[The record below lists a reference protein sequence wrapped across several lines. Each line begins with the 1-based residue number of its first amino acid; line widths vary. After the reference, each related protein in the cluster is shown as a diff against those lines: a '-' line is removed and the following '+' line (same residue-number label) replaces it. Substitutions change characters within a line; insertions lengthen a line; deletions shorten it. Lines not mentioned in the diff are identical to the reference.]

1 MSEQV
6 PPDEKEPN
14 SAPGDIVWVGE
25 TERPAQIVFPDG
37 GVEDEGAPP
46 EADPQPATPAIEPAQ
61 PEPEPAMA
69 ATPQH
74 ASGVQ
79 AATLPTPASQSKAL
93 AEAVVSSFVDRLI
106 AEATRKGGYLTVSDL
121 QEMNREFEKK
131 AEALQAVFEKSFEDY
146 VRARERAAWDRA
158 RDYPFDRQMVERF
171 ARLFPER
178 SDPSR
183 GEVLISR
190 RMLPGFFMATTMML
204 GPEVVEDFQER
215 CRAILKR
222 LKDEKQEAFSWDD
235 VSESEEMNE
244 VILESIVG
252 MASYFESLHKRVEW
266 FVTIIN
272 SHLAPADV
280 EREGEATANWQ
291 LTGEA
296 FLVFLGALFAEIREI
311 MSTETGRLR
320 MTKKY
325 GGEACAALFDILQQ
339 LDDAGVPQ
347 QPV

>member
-6 PPDEKEPN
+6 PPDEKEPDPA
-14 SAPGDIVWVGE
+14 SEEVVWVGE
-25 TERPAQIVFPDG
+25 TDRGPQIVFPDDDIG
-37 GVEDEGAPP
+37 GSAPAEDPLPAPAAEAPPQPPPKAAAAPPQASGAP
-46 EADPQPATPAIEPAQ
+46 
-61 PEPEPAMA
+61 A
-69 ATPQH
+69 A
-74 ASGVQ
+74 A
-79 AATLPTPASQSKAL
+79 LPTPASQSKAL

-106 AEATRKGGYLTVSDL
+106 AEATRKGGYLTVRDL

-131 AEALQAVFEKSFEDY
+131 AEALKVVFEKSFEDY
-146 VRARERAAWDRA
+146 VRARERAAWDQA

-171 ARLFPER
+171 AHLFPER
-178 SDPSR
+178 PGASQ
-183 GEVLISR
+183 GGVLISR

-204 GPEVVEDFQER
+204 GPEVVENFQER

-222 LKDEKQEAFSWDD
+222 IKDEKREAFSWDD
-235 VSESEEMNE
+235 IGKSEDMNE

-252 MASYFESLHKRVEW
+252 MASYFESLQKRVEW

-280 EREGEATANWQ
+280 EREGEAVATWQ
-291 LTGEA
+291 LTEEA
-296 FLVFLGALFAEIREI
+296 FLVFVGALFDEIREI

-325 GGEACAALFDILQQ
+325 GGEACAALFEILQQ
-339 LDDAGVPQ
+339 LDDAGVPRQ
-347 QPV
+347 SA

>member
-1 MSEQV
+1 MSDQV
-6 PPDEKEPN
+6 PPDEKEPDPA
-14 SAPGDIVWVGE
+14 SEEIVWVGE
-25 TERPAQIVFPDG
+25 TGRAAQIVFPDG
-37 GVEDEGAPP
+37 GADAGGSVPAV
-46 EADPQPATPAIEPAQ
+46 DPQPAATSEEPDQPQ
-61 PEPEPAMA
+61 PETVA
-69 ATPQH
+69 ATPH
-74 ASGVQ
+74 ADAIP

-106 AEATRKGGYLTVSDL
+106 AEATRKGGYLTVRDL

-131 AEALQAVFEKSFEDY
+131 AEALQAVFERSFEDY

-158 RDYPFDRQMVERF
+158 REYPFDRQMVERF
-171 ARLFPER
+171 AHLFPEK
-178 SDPSR
+178 SDDASSQI
-183 GEVLISR
+183 LISR

-215 CRAILKR
+215 CRAILQR
-222 LKDEKQEAFSWDD
+222 LKDEKGEAFSWDD
-235 VSESEEMNE
+235 VGESEDMSE

-280 EREGEATANWQ
+280 EREGHAAATWQ

-296 FLVFLGALFAEIREI
+296 FLVFVGALFAEIREI

-339 LDDAGVPQ
+339 LDDTGVPR